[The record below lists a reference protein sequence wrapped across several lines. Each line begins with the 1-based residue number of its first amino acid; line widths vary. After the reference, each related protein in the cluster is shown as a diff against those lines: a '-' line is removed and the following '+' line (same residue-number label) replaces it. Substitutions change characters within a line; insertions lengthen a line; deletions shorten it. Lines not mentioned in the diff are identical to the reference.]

1 MKQFLYLDTD
11 IVNSII
17 AQSEK
22 GLIQEQS
29 EENGSDKKKGTHIS
43 GSMEGSGTAGG
54 SFLKLAK
61 AEANLSLSGELGK
74 EYVSST
80 TSREIISKVLHDAA
94 FDIAYGYIKPQ
105 KLSVGKNDSGEYG
118 DYVELTRVFDF
129 VDMDYLEKLGF
140 EIVRLSPKDAI
151 DNFEQYIADNVTQDT
166 ILVSCMAVNNENGFK
181 VNTEKLYRLVK
192 NANSETIVHIDGVQG
207 FCKVTLKGDLISLSG
222 HKIHG
227 FKGIGAMYCADKIRF
242 TPLVYGGG
250 QQKNLRPGTEPTE
263 LIASFE
269 AAVKA
274 YPADLTHYSE
284 LNGYLR
290 DRLSKMEDVYINSPD
305 NSVYNILSFSVLGV
319 RSEIMLHSLEEKEIY
334 VSSGSACSK
343 GKISSV
349 PDAFGMNSER
359 ADSTIRVSFSME
371 TTKEDIDALC
381 DEIENGIARFRRT
394 KKSSRKGNI

>member
-1 MKQFLYLDTD
+1 MIYLDNAATTKPCEQAIQAAED
-11 IVNSII
+11 AARSCFGNVSSLHRLGIE
-17 AQSEK
+17 SEK
-22 GLIQEQS
+22 LMNSAKKTILKKLGLQGEIYF
-29 EENGSDKKKGTHIS
+29 TS
-43 GSMEGSGTAGG
+43 GATESNNLAIRGVADAYKRRGNKIVTTAME
-54 SFLKLAK
+54 
-61 AEANLSLSGELGK
+61 
-74 EYVSST
+74 
-80 TSREIISKVLHDAA
+80 H
-94 FDIAYGYIKPQ
+94 P
-105 KLSVGKNDSGEYG
+105 SVAR
-118 DYVELTRVFDF
+118 T
-129 VDMDYLEKLGF
+129 MDYLEKLGF

-181 VNTEKLYRLVK
+181 VDTEKLYRLVK

-359 ADSTIRVSFSME
+359 ADSTIRVSFRW
-371 TTKEDIDALC
+371 KQQ
-381 DEIENGIARFRRT
+381 
-394 KKSSRKGNI
+394 RKTLTHSAMK